1 MAKAKDIKLDFIS
14 ARAAREIIK
23 KYHYSGSFVNNSI
36 INLGVSIDGLLLG
49 AIQLGSP
56 TDQSKI
62 LPLVVGTRSREMLE
76 INRMAFS
83 PLLPRNSESRALA
96 VMFRILKAEY
106 PFIKWVLTF
115 ADACQCGDGT
125 IYRAAGFKLI
135 GIKKNTS
142 MLVSPRGDFI
152 HKLGLGAD
160 VNSLRVRKFLSGL
173 GLKPATYS
181 MQELRELG
189 VKIVDGYMLKYI
201 YFLDKAL
208 EKNLTVP
215 YLPFSDINNY
225 NAAMYRGTSRP
236 KQPNVDTLDNGTG
249 QNRSGRSN
257 INEVA
262 NA

>member
-14 ARAAREIIK
+14 SKAAREIIK
-23 KYHYSGSFVNNSI
+23 KYHYSGSFVSNSI
-36 INLGVSIDGLLLG
+36 INLGVSIDGILLG
-49 AIQLGSP
+49 AIQLGAP
-56 TDQSKI
+56 MDQSKI
-62 LPLVVGTRSREMLE
+62 LPLVSGTRKREMLE

-96 VMFRILKAEY
+96 VMIRMLKAQY

-135 GIKKNTS
+135 QIKKNTR
-142 MLVSPRGDFI
+142 MLVAPNGDKI
-152 HKLGLGAD
+152 HKLTLDANLGTPRARKFFDGLG
-160 VNSLRVRKFLSGL
+160 VQEK
-173 GLKPATYS
+173 TYS
-181 MQELRELG
+181 RQELRDFG
-189 VKIVDGYMLKYI
+189 VKEIEGYMLKYI
-201 YFLDKAL
+201 YFLDKTWE
-208 EKNLTVP
+208 EKLTVP
-215 YLPFSDINNY
+215 YLSFSDIDKSD
-225 NAAMYRGTSRP
+225 AAMYRGTSRP

-257 INEVA
+257 FDEVA